1 MPKTKTQSKL
11 PLEFYRPDFQ
21 MFTVMHVVKNAKT
34 SHADKY
40 PLNADTGKIMK
51 WKKNPHFLTLNDA
64 ERYLNKLRKTSPD
77 QHFEIGMLVQ
87 SPYVLLDLD
96 GIDKEVEDL
105 KNGVASQRIKDL
117 IKLTKNCYI
126 EISQSGHGLHFIFE
140 GKKTTNISHTTN
152 YELYDSNRW
161 LALTGNY
168 LHMPSQLPQL
178 NTEDMKQLEQ
188 FLFADELKKK
198 AKMSQ
203 NVDKSTTKGNNLELD
218 QIINK
223 IKNSKQAE
231 TFEDLWNNEDGDNPS
246 SGDQSLANILI
257 WWTNHDTNKADQ
269 LFRKSKRMRP
279 KWDEVHSSDGQTYGQ
294 LTLQNADQ
302 TVNGGYTPKRQHIDT
317 DNIEVK
323 NMDNLIKKLQAERQN
338 WDLNHTD
345 DKGNVAQ
352 IHDTDIIE
360 ILENNV
366 PLKILYSDE
375 LEKSTPAMYY
385 YNFDEGIYQDDEATL
400 EKLILAVAP
409 TKTST
414 KTRQNIIDTL
424 RKKPSTII
432 VRKQLTTVTDKEH
445 RYYAVG
451 NGIFDTKEKKLLPF
465 DPDRWF
471 FTSKI
476 ATDYV
481 EDATKEPVYNGW
493 SWSKSIAKI
502 AGGQKDKEKLLW
514 QTCRASILGCW
525 WLRQGVVL
533 IDDGSGQT
541 GKSTYEQA
549 LINTVGKQNMT
560 SLRLAEMSDE
570 EKLLD
575 AVNVQLIVGDDNDAN
590 LPIKNYS
597 YLNPVL
603 SAEIIRVKKL
613 YSNPRLAQIHA
624 FVLQSCNGLP
634 AFENATQAVF
644 KRLLVIKFTTQH
656 NAKNPQ
662 DFAVKNDYIER
673 KEFKEWL
680 LNYILNHVELG
691 IALTDTKESQKI
703 LNESKLEVDSIGNF
717 VKNWMPTVQ
726 STKIPSSWLYALY
739 ASSCT
744 IDNMKPLSKRIFTRK
759 LLENPDFAKS
769 WKKVA
774 NTRII
779 PDQDF
784 YYDDALHLQ
793 KLSSTIKWGHHVM
806 SFFPTTRR
814 TISDGD
820 NNHRE
825 SASFDTITQDD
836 FVETLKA
843 FHATTFVKIK
853 D

>member
-1 MPKTKTQSKL
+1 MELNTIETKYPQEFFDPKLK
-11 PLEFYRPDFQ
+11 
-21 MFTVMHVVKNAKT
+21 MFTVMQIVKNKKT
-34 SHADKY
+34 NHDDKK
-40 PLNADTGKIMK
+40 PLDPRDGSMMK
-51 WKKNPHFLTLNDA
+51 WKKDPCFINLDTALSYLKQLREAKP
-64 ERYLNKLRKTSPD
+64 ESRYV
-77 QHFEIGMLVQ
+77 IGMLIQ
-87 SPYVLLDLD
+87 HPYVLLD
-96 GIDKEVEDL
+96 ID
-105 KNGVASQRIKDL
+105 NIKDEL
-117 IKLTKNCYI
+117 NDLLMGQTSDRLKKIIKLTKVPYT
-126 EISQSGHGLHFIFE
+126 EISQSKGGLHFIFKGE
-140 GKKTTNISHTTN
+140 KTTTISHTDS

-161 LALTGNY
+161 LALTGNC
-168 LHMPSQLPQL
+168 LHMPSKLPEL
-178 NTEDMKQLEQ
+178 NKEEMEELEQ

-203 NVDKSTTKGNNLELD
+203 NVDKSGVKGNSLELD
-218 QIINK
+218 QIISK
-223 IKNSKQAE
+223 IKNSKQAD
-231 TFEDLWNNEDGDNPS
+231 TFTALWNNEDGENPS
-246 SGDQSLANILI
+246 SGDQALVNILM
-257 WWTNHDTNKADQ
+257 WWCNHDTAKADH
-269 LFRKSKRMRP
+269 LFRKSARMRD

-302 TVNGGYTPKRQHIDT
+302 TVNGGYTPKRQQVEA
-317 DNIEVK
+317 DNIDVK
-323 NMDNLIKKLQAERQN
+323 SMDDLIKKLQAERQN

-465 DPDRWF
+465 DPDKWF

-549 LINTVGKQNMT
+549 LINIVGKQNMT

-680 LNYILNHVELG
+680 LNYILNHVKLG